1 MAEQVLDWGPGFPAS
16 QNNDTT
22 TELSLGTRFTLSQG
36 APVVGVQVQVPT
48 TLPTG
53 PSPAFVSIWDTGPNI
68 LAFQSFDWSDFTG
81 QEGTEQTVYFVDDNG
96 IDGQLPAGDLASG
109 TTYVAAVQTFERW
122 AGTTGYGFPIT
133 TGIIT
138 AGAANGW
145 VLVGYG
151 YPATQSGAGFSFGVS
166 PVMDVAE
173 MQPVDPADETDV
185 AVPLARAK
193 RRLLGVVEEV
203 ATALA
208 FGAIKRQALTF
219 VTETDVALSFGVGSS
234 GSTIVPRPSTGT
246 ISRPDDGIIHRP
258 VVAYP

>member
-1 MAEQVLDWGPGFPAS
+1 MAEQVLDWGLGFPAS

-22 TELSLGTRFTLSQG
+22 TELSLGTRFTLSQS

-48 TLPTG
+48 TLPSG
-53 PSPAFVSIWDTGPNI
+53 PTPAFVSIWDTGPNI
-68 LAFQSFDWSDFTG
+68 LAFQSFDWSDFLG
-81 QEGTEQTVYFVDDNG
+81 AEGTEQIVYFVDDNG
-96 IDGQLPAGDLASG
+96 VDGQLPAGDLASG
-109 TTYVAAVQTFERW
+109 TTYVAVVQTFERW

-173 MQPVDPADETDV
+173 SQPMDPADETDE
-185 AVPLARAK
+185 ALPLARIK
-193 RRLLGVVEEV
+193 RRLLGAVDELG
-203 ATALA
+203 TALA
-208 FGAIKRQALTF
+208 LGASKRRALGF
-219 VTETDVALSFGVGSS
+219 ATETSVALSFGAGSS
-234 GSTIVPRPSTGT
+234 GSTIVPRPSIGT
-246 ISRPDDGIIHRP
+246 VSRPDDGIIHRP
-258 VVAYP
+258 EVAYP